1 MADPKENAPGVSAT
15 VRRLAARSLGVVSNR
30 FELFILEL
38 QEQEQRLFGVLLM
51 ALLAAVFSLLALVLA
66 SFALVIVFWESARM
80 EVLLGLTAFYALGA
94 GLLGWQVRR
103 RVRDGSPFSATLG
116 ELKKDRQWLEG
127 KG

>member
-30 FELFILEL
+30 LELFILEL